1 MDFRIKVGC
10 SAHTCQPVSV
20 LNEPSRFHSQRVV
33 PGLAGTYADMLIPAN
48 SLRAHGHAIFT
59 RMTAFAEHPPATSGE
74 LQAGH
79 PRLRP

>member
-48 SLRAHGHAIFT
+48 SLRAHRHAIFA
-59 RMTAFAEHPPATSGE
+59 RITAFAGPLPATSRK

-79 PRLRP
+79 VRLRS